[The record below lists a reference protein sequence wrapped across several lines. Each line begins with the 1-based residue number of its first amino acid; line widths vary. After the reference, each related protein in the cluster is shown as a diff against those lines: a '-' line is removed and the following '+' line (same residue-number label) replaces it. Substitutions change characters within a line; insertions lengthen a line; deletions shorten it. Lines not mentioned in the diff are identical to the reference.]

1 MQNEEL
7 VTTNIRLPKNQLRA
21 LKQEALQKEKSVGFL
36 LRELI
41 RVHVQ
46 GGAQKVR
53 PKIKGRETF
62 FDILKSI
69 EKQGF
74 KGPKDLAQNLDK
86 YLYGGK

>member
-1 MQNEEL
+1 MRTEEL

-41 RVHVQ
+41 RMHVQ
-46 GGAQKVR
+46 GSIQKT
-53 PKIKGRETF
+53 PKIKKGETF

-69 EKQGF
+69 EKRGF
-74 KGPKDLAQNLDK
+74 KGPKDLAQNMDK